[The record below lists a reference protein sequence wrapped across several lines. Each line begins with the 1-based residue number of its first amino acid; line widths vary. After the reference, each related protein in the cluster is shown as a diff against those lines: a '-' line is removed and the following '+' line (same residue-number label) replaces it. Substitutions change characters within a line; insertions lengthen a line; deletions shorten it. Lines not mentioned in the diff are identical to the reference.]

1 MREKYF
7 TLKNTKEINDIGK
20 LGSVQCCKTLTN
32 LIKPRQSLTT
42 IENSGKRLCQVK
54 FLDIGE

>member
-7 TLKNTKEINDIGK
+7 TFKNTKEINDIGK
-20 LGSVQCCKTLTN
+20 LGSVQCCKILTN
-32 LIKPRQSLTT
+32 LYKPRQ
-42 IENSGKRLCQVK
+42 ICQVK